1 MRFLLI
7 RKEDNKRFSAKNQ
20 EEYQKLLNFLF
31 LNNCHGVYELYIRQK
46 VWELG
51 GDHSYIK
58 FYKGYMKLQEKGRLH
73 KKLNETLCNPP
84 IDK

>member
-58 FYKGYMKLQEKGRLH
+58 FYKGYMKL
-73 KKLNETLCNPP
+73 
-84 IDK
+84 

>member
-7 RKEDNKRFSAKNQ
+7 REEDNKRFSAKNQ

-31 LNNCHGVYELYIRQK
+31 SNECHGVYELYIRQK

-58 FYKGYMKLQEKGRLH
+58 FYKGDIK
-73 KKLNETLCNPP
+73 
-84 IDK
+84 I